1 MPSLALVQ
9 VTGLMSQKTWDFRA
23 LRESQEHIG
32 FAGVRSH
39 EFLWAGGGWLD
50 EAKSL
55 GTGKAGNLFF
65 FFCHCNSPYSEKVTL
80 DST

>member
-9 VTGLMSQKTWDFRA
+9 VMGLMTQKTWNFRA

-39 EFLWAGGGWLD
+39 EFLWAGRGWLD
-50 EAKSL
+50 KAKSL
-55 GTGKAGNLFF
+55 GTGKAGNFF
-65 FFCHCNSPYSEKVTL
+65 FNQCNSPYSEKVTL
-80 DST
+80 EST